1 MRELACFLQ
10 ALSTS
15 PIFFNTLR
23 PMGEAEDLLTQHARR
38 RLGKCWRRQLGMI
51 EKDGRTNREIWD
63 DYMVNDRCKF
73 YEHAGER
80 CNVVVDSVD

>member
-1 MRELACFLQ
+1 
-10 ALSTS
+10 
-15 PIFFNTLR
+15 
-23 PMGEAEDLLTQHARR
+23 
-38 RLGKCWRRQLGMI
+38 MI

-73 YEHAGER
+73 HEHAGER